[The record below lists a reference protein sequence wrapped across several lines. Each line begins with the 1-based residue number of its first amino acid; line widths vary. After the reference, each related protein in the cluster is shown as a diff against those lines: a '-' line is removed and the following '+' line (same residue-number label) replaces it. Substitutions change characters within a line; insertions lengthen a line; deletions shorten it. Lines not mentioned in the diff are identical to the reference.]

1 MMFGFLLIFIAVPLA
16 SGRVPPPLFLIAPAL
31 MIVFA
36 YFIMKKFVFDLVDE
50 VLDDGDALVIR
61 NGHEEQRVPLSEI
74 TNVNYSQFVN
84 PPRVTLSLRTP
95 SIFGNRVSFCA
106 PIRIVTFSTN
116 PAIDELIERIDAKRR
131 VR

>member
-61 NGHEEQRVPLSEI
+61 NGHEEQRVPLSLK
-74 TNVNYSQFVN
+74 SQM
-84 PPRVTLSLRTP
+84 
-95 SIFGNRVSFCA
+95 
-106 PIRIVTFSTN
+106 
-116 PAIDELIERIDAKRR
+116 
-131 VR
+131 